1 MTSHD
6 IVERLKSASEY
17 ESVMPVEEVQS
28 LLIETADAI
37 EFLRSLLEPMDEVG
51 LEDLLPKGRA

>member
-1 MTSHD
+1 MASHD

-17 ESVMPVEEVQS
+17 EGVMPVEEVQS
-28 LLIETADAI
+28 LLIEAADAI
-37 EFLRSLLEPMDEVG
+37 EFLRSLLEPLEDVE